1 MPRPLLTLAL
11 LVGLGLPAF
20 AQTDKE
26 KDDAESVKKQ
36 KAAAVENLK
45 AVKIAKPTLVETA
58 ALLVYADLPEEKLK
72 PLAEAAQKAHERA
85 VKDLK
90 FGEKDRLW
98 TGKLTVYAL
107 ADRPTE
113 YTRFVKLVEQRSGKL
128 DADEMQS
135 HGLKP
140 QPHVA
145 VTTAPGSKTADA
157 DLRAEAATAVV
168 AALADQK
175 AGATLP
181 SWLHTGMGKAISFRT
196 EGNAKLMEAH
206 KAKVKGLFTKAKVGG
221 FKAGDIWSD
230 TKPKDYDT
238 LTASFAEYLLY
249 GADAETAGK
258 FLSGFRTSED
268 RREANV
274 MTALTDAGWKADDLD
289 VAWKKWVMGIK

>member
-11 LVGLGLPAF
+11 LVGLALPAF
-20 AQTDKE
+20 AQPDKA
-26 KDDAESVKKQ
+26 KDDAEAVKKQ
-36 KAAAVENLK
+36 KTVAVENLK
-45 AVKIAKPTLVETA
+45 TLKITKPTLVETA
-58 ALLVYADLPEEKLK
+58 ALLVYADMPEEKLK
-72 PLAEAAQKAHERA
+72 PVAEAAQKTYERA

-140 QPHVA
+140 QPYVA
-145 VTTAPGSKTADA
+145 VTTAAGSRTADA
-157 DLRAEAATAVV
+157 DLRVEAVTAVV

-181 SWLHTGMGKAISFRT
+181 SWLHAGMGKAISYRT
-196 EGNAKLMEAH
+196 EGNARLMEAH
-206 KAKVKGLFTKAKVGG
+206 KAKVKGLFTRAKVGG
-221 FKAGDIWSD
+221 FKVGDIWSD

-238 LTASFAEYLLY
+238 LAVSFAEYLMY
-249 GADAETAGK
+249 GADAEKTGK
-258 FLSGFRTSED
+258 FLGGFRTSED

-274 MTALTDAGWKADDLD
+274 MTALTDAEWKADDLD
-289 VAWKKWVMGIK
+289 TAWKKWVMGIK